1 MVAPDTVSMT
11 KMSPAPPQTGARL
24 REEDTVAR
32 MLRSPLGAIVARP
45 WFDAIAIRAL
55 ARWFFPLSRLWAAA
69 RAADG
74 SVERFFD
81 EVPMAPEAALVP
93 RVGEA
98 LLRFE
103 TAREAV
109 NASERHWR
117 QTFFEEQD
125 TAPHHLVA
133 IETARRDCRNRYN
146 ATRRH
151 FRFLLGGGRR
161 IPLVRWEIPSPAEV
175 EATYGYALEDPVQA
189 FAPPDSMPLVQESQ
203 RVPGPAGE
211 EYWLR
216 YKSPAPRM
224 GDDVFARVFEPQGIT
239 DPPTLLFGHGVCVE
253 FDHWHGMID
262 EVYDLCRAGI
272 RVVRPEA
279 PWHGRRVPDGRYG
292 GEAFMSRAP
301 IGAIDIFT
309 AEMPEWAVIIDWAR
323 HTSTGPVAVGGSSL
337 GALAAQLLATRA
349 RDWPKPLQPDALFL
363 VTHCGRVEDAAVRGA
378 LARVWGTREATR
390 ANGWTEAEANRWR
403 GLLDP
408 SGPPVMGPENVV
420 TVLGQ
425 RDVVTPFDSGIAL
438 IDEWKIPA
446 RNRFVWQRGHFS
458 VPLGLIRDHRPLD
471 RLTEIFAEL
480 RTG

>member
-1 MVAPDTVSMT
+1 MHDLTTQPQN
-11 KMSPAPPQTGARL
+11 QTGARL
-24 REEDTVAR
+24 REEDFVAR
-32 MLRSPLGAIVARP
+32 LLRTPVGAIIARP
-45 WFDAIAIRAL
+45 WFDALAIRAL
-55 ARWFFPLSRLWAAA
+55 GRWFFPLSRLWAAA
-69 RAADG
+69 RAANG
-74 SVERFFD
+74 SVDRFFA
-81 EVPMAPEAALVP
+81 EVPMTPDPALVP
-93 RVGEA
+93 RLSEV

-103 TAREAV
+103 AAREAV
-109 NASERHWR
+109 NATERHWR
-117 QTFFEEQD
+117 QTFFEEQN
-125 TAPHHLVA
+125 TAPHKLVA

-175 EATYGYALEDPVQA
+175 EEFFGYALEDSTRA
-189 FAPPDSMPLVQESQ
+189 FAPPEHMPNVTESQ
-203 RVPGPAGE
+203 RVPGPAGD

-216 YKSPAPRM
+216 FESPAARM
-224 GDDVFARVFEPQGIT
+224 GDDVYARVFEPKGVI
-239 DPPTLLFGHGVCVE
+239 DPPTLIFGHGVCVE
-253 FDHWHGMID
+253 FDHWHGLID

-309 AEMPEWAVIIDWAR
+309 AEMPEWAVLIDWAR
-323 HTSTGPVAVGGSSL
+323 RTSQGPVGVGGSSL

-349 RDWPKPLQPDALFL
+349 RDWASHLQPDALFL

-378 LARVWGTREATR
+378 LAQVWGTHDATR
-390 ANGWTEAEANRWR
+390 ANGWTETEANRWR

-408 SGPPVMGPENVV
+408 HGPPVMGAENVV

-425 RDVVTPFDSGIAL
+425 RDIVTPYDSGIAL
-438 IDEWKIPA
+438 IDSWNVPQ
-446 RNRFVWQRGHFS
+446 RNRFIWRRGHFS
-458 VPLGLIRDHRPLD
+458 VPMGLIRDHGPLD
-471 RLTEIFAEL
+471 RLTEIFAAL
-480 RTG
+480 RTS